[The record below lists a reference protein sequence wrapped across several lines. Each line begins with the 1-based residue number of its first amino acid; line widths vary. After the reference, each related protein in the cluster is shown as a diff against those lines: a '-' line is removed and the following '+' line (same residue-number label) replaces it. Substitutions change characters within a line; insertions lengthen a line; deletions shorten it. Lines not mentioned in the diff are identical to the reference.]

1 MFSAHVVN
9 ESIYPLVARL
19 SCFYCL
25 REGGTLNKGTVK
37 QVKKTSNLFCK
48 IAAKQFE

>member
-37 QVKKTSNLFCK
+37 QVKKNEQLVLQNCCK
-48 IAAKQFE
+48 TI